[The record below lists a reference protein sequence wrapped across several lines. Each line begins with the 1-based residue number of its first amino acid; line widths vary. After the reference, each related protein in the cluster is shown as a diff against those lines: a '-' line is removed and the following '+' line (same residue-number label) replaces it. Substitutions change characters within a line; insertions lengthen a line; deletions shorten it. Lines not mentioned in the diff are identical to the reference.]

1 MSNLVLSWS
10 LTREAAKLCIV
21 VDEDDPELPRYRST
35 LYELT
40 GQYKWLS
47 WIRVPTKGMNTALN
61 YVAMRHVDS
70 EDIIGFMGDDHRPRT
85 VGWDDIIATEMREH
99 NALFAYANDLLQGA
113 NLPTQVAIDSRAVRA
128 LGHMAPGELHHLY
141 LDNYW
146 KTLGERTGRMRYL
159 NGVIIE
165 HMHPVAGKAE
175 WDEGYKRVNH
185 GSMYEHDRL
194 AFESYVNEE
203 HMLRDIEK
211 VRGI

>member
-61 YVAMRHVDS
+61 YVAMRH
-70 EDIIGFMGDDHRPRT
+70 
-85 VGWDDIIATEMREH
+85 
-99 NALFAYANDLLQGA
+99 
-113 NLPTQVAIDSRAVRA
+113 VAIDSRAVRA